1 MELRIAIVE
10 DQEPEARRLELLLR
24 RAFQGDGPICT
35 RFSSGDD
42 LLARFTTGAYEV
54 VFLDICMA
62 GTNGIE
68 TARQLREKDPR
79 ILIVFVTSS
88 PEYVWDAFP
97 VHPFDYLLKPYK
109 EEKITFLTAELRR
122 VLCRQEPEL
131 DVRIARQTVQIPL
144 SKVHYAASQNH
155 IVRVVT
161 DDGECRAAAT
171 FSQVE
176 QELSAHENF
185 LVCNRGGPA
194 EYGQGAAVR
203 RRLFRDAGRCAAA
216 HPPEGQKHP
225 VGTLYTVSVPPYAAG
240 ILSSERRQKAVNAAQ
255 FGRYFL
261 EFALLYPG
269 AYLCLAPLREHLT
282 APRRTFGIA
291 AGLVTVICVVCA
303 GVCSVLEVPSN
314 YFLLPILIVAFWLLR
329 WRAAPGVSVTQTAFL
344 FAVAA
349 VMLAVCS
356 LLAAVLNARAETGN
370 HEAVSLASTAVIALA
385 LSVVLSTIFT
395 FTAVRWSAWLLGEYH
410 GEAFWQSA
418 WPLPAIYAAFLIFCM
433 PRDSAII
440 LINRIMIIAVLAV
453 SISLLGIFL
462 LLYEM
467 YRVEM
472 EYTRNTRLDREN
484 QLLAVES
491 RRYMELRAYM
501 DQTRS
506 LRHDFRQHLHVIS
519 GLTEA
524 GELEELKSYLRQ
536 YEDELNDARPTLCA
550 NPAVDALA
558 GHYDSDARQ
567 KGIPVEWKLE
577 LPKRLPLPEAD
588 LCTLLGNLLE
598 NAVFASQK
606 LPPDERQVRVMARM
620 LSPAMLGIVVEN
632 RYDGV
637 LKKQKGVLHSTKH
650 EGQGIGL
657 VSIHTTVQKYHGNL
671 TVETENNV
679 FRANVL
685 LNL

>member
-1 MELRIAIVE
+1 M
-10 DQEPEARRLELLLR
+10 
-24 RAFQGDGPICT
+24 
-35 RFSSGDD
+35 
-42 LLARFTTGAYEV
+42 
-54 VFLDICMA
+54 
-62 GTNGIE
+62 
-68 TARQLREKDPR
+68 
-79 ILIVFVTSS
+79 
-88 PEYVWDAFP
+88 
-97 VHPFDYLLKPYK
+97 
-109 EEKITFLTAELRR
+109 
-122 VLCRQEPEL
+122 
-131 DVRIARQTVQIPL
+131 
-144 SKVHYAASQNH
+144 
-155 IVRVVT
+155 
-161 DDGECRAAAT
+161 
-171 FSQVE
+171 
-176 QELSAHENF
+176 
-185 LVCNRGGPA
+185 
-194 EYGQGAAVR
+194 
-203 RRLFRDAGRCAAA
+203 
-216 HPPEGQKHP
+216 
-225 VGTLYTVSVPPYAAG
+225 
-240 ILSSERRQKAVNAAQ
+240 NAAQ

-291 AGLVTVICVVCA
+291 AGLVTVICAVCA

-370 HEAVSLASTAVIALA
+370 DEAVSLASTAVIALA

-410 GEAFWQSA
+410 GKAFWQSA

-467 YRVEM
+467 YRVAM

-524 GELEELKSYLRQ
+524 GE
-536 YEDELNDARPTLCA
+536 
-550 NPAVDALA
+550 
-558 GHYDSDARQ
+558 
-567 KGIPVEWKLE
+567 LE

-637 LKKQKGVLHSTKH
+637 LKKQKGILHSTKH